1 MVKCGTF
8 MKRKLNLSKSPDY
21 LTPLLEKAPAGWAL
35 IRANEIRALEEVEF
49 EEPVLDIG
57 CGDGLVAKV
66 ILSKRKTKFDFGLDI
81 SEREIKKA
89 KKSGIYK
96 KCIVGDVYN
105 LPFED
110 NKFQTV
116 FSNSTV
122 EHFKDLDLALSEIQ
136 RVLRPGG
143 QLIITVPSA
152 FLSSY
157 LLGSRFFAFFGLRSV
172 AKLYAKFF
180 HSLVRHYNLHN
191 HKQWE
196 RILKKHKLIL
206 TSYFYYHSPGMIQV
220 HEIFSYIAI
229 PQHIIKFLLG
239 TWPVFVSFRKIFVI
253 PFARIF
259 YRNYLNDIS
268 KKQGGSLL
276 LVSKKNEFD

>member
-8 MKRKLNLSKSPDY
+8 MKKKLRVNKSPDY

-35 IRANEIRALEEVEF
+35 IRANEIRALEKVEF
-49 EEPVLDIG
+49 ENPVLDIG

-66 ILSKRKTKFDFGLDI
+66 ILSKRKGKFDIGMDI

-89 KKSGIYK
+89 KKSRSYK

-110 NKFQTV
+110 NKLQTV

-122 EHFKDLDLALSEIQ
+122 EHLKNLDLALSEIH
-136 RVLRPGG
+136 RVLKPGG
-143 QLIITVPSA
+143 QLIITVPSS

-157 LLGSRFFAFFGLRSV
+157 LLGSRFFSFFGLGTI

-180 HSLVRHYNLHN
+180 HSLVRHHNLYN

-196 RILKKHKLIL
+196 KILKKHKLTL
-206 TSYFYYHSPGMIQV
+206 TSYYYYHSPGMIQA

-229 PQHIIKFLLG
+229 PQHVIKFFLG
-239 TWPVFVSFRKIFVI
+239 SWPVFVSLRKIFVV
-253 PFARIF
+253 PVARIF
-259 YRNYLNDIS
+259 YRSYLSDIS
-268 KKQGGSLL
+268 SQQGGSLL
-276 LVSKKNEFD
+276 LVSEKK